1 MGKTVGTVTLV
12 CICMVSV
19 FVNAGKWQDMEVY
32 ADMIPKDT
40 YDSSFFR
47 AVINIHANE
56 FHKAQ
61 QVAVR
66 HAYIP
71 SVYKILLITTVPF
84 SQRQTAGKC
93 LYLDM
98 LI

>member
-1 MGKTVGTVTLV
+1 
-12 CICMVSV
+12 MVM
-19 FVNAGKWQDMEVY
+19 FINAGKWEEMEVY

-61 QVAVR
+61 QVDC
-66 HAYIP
+66 
-71 SVYKILLITTVPF
+71 LFDCCLQ
-84 SQRQTAGKC
+84 SQPTYA
-93 LYLDM
+93 
-98 LI
+98 